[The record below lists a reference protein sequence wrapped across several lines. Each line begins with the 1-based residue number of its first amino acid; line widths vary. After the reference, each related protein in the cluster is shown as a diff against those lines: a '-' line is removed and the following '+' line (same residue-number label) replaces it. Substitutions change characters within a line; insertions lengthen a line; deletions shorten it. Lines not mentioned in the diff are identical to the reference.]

1 MSLLNERGSRDFS
14 EYDAMSTEALEE
26 ILRQVPLD
34 SEEGE
39 FDTEKVLYISQLVAE
54 RDKGTNRCGNAE
66 ASWADFKRKYL
77 SPEASVKPV
86 TPVLAGKRPRRAV
99 KTVLIAAV
107 VCVLLIGTAFAA
119 GILGWLPRWDE
130 ELFSFEKEEP
140 AAEAT
145 AQDSEYATL
154 EEALAAYDAPGD
166 IVPSYIPEGY
176 EFEDFEYFVDAMGN
190 INFGEWYEK
199 NGNTIG
205 YNYTLILNINIGG
218 GYTKDE
224 GDPEVYRFH
233 GIDHYI
239 MTNVGK
245 YLAVWQR
252 ENFECSIS
260 GYESRDDL
268 IKAIESIYT
277 EE

>member
-119 GILGWLPRWDE
+119 GVLGWLPRWDE

-154 EEALAAYDAPGD
+154 EEALAAYGAPGD
-166 IVPSYIPEGY
+166 LVPSYIPEGY
-176 EFEDFEYFVDAMGN
+176 ELEGFEYFVDAMGN
-190 INFGEWYEK
+190 INFTCAYVKDNSYITWDY
-199 NGNTIG
+199 
-205 YNYTLILNINIGG
+205 IL
-218 GYTKDE
+218 YAVEDSSFYSKD
-224 GDPEVYRFH
+224 GDDPEVYRFH

-252 ENFECSIS
+252 GNFECSIS
-260 GYESRDDL
+260 GYESRDEL
-268 IKAIESIYT
+268 IKSIESIYT